1 MTAYQDKEI
10 PFPVNDLNNIESYQ
24 NQNQDE
30 SDQHQMILTIDV
42 GNNKIE
48 QMKLYDLLN
57 PHKDIYEF
65 CMLHKLSYY
74 NMEEITKQ
82 TLEVINE
89 KRRELAQNQMDFSE
103 QNGLASSIYE
113 EFQNNNSN
121 NNFVPLTNQHQHSE
135 ELIQQQHYY
144 PQEIENLYNNN
155 INYKNSLHKSPLMVP
170 LEEDEETKI
179 KSFGRIGSGLG
190 NYNPIQS
197 KISSQSNK
205 SIIHNKQPIY
215 SNKYIHQ
222 KQKSGNNSG
231 LFPYQIGNQSYT
243 NNKHQNAYNNS
254 LSTQSKPLT
263 LNVSKRSFQ
272 SKPSF
277 RKHIPPSSLSNK
289 QKSINNKLEDN
300 FHNSSSSRPSSITI
314 NELLQNQI
322 LKTDSNRY
330 IFTKNKP
337 SFKSPSVNKTVA
349 KTKSINPIK
358 PTEHVKKHIS
368 KKKNINN
375 TINIYE
381 RNLKFKE
388 DTKKRIDSLRDT
400 LNQSDDEIYTFQ
412 PKINTISTK
421 VLSKRAQN
429 KIECNNPEVIGNYK
443 KYCENKLEEFK
454 QKQSYGNSTDGI
466 EYCTFKPEI
475 NAKSQTIDNKKRKY
489 YNVIISHPNSTTLQR
504 DETPIQTEVNS
515 NNYRF
520 EKLYLDSF
528 VQKQHLQLKEKQL
541 QKEYTYNPSFM
552 NDNSNIKTSFN
563 DRLKQY
569 HSKSKEKLIKI
580 KKDIKEEQKNNNTFR
595 PNACFNKNR
604 SQSRKTIRSAVTSH
618 SNTRNNDV
626 FSNLYLYNQ
635 LYSQK
640 KDNKYQQAYN
650 DVKIESNTKNINQ
663 SSNKLI
669 VNKKITIFKK
679 IFSLLD
685 CDGDGLIN
693 SITMKV
699 KNIPDNIKN
708 ILIPITDW
716 LQNENETIN
725 EMDFISIMEQY
736 YNHLSL
742 DKKREILLMN
752 TDNKPTSKKTHSSSR
767 SNYNSNILK
776 VSLSGQSNRIHKRK
790 IKKSQ
795 NKSGGMFYSKD
806 MSEFSHFSG
815 REHK

>member
-10 PFPVNDLNNIESYQ
+10 PFPDNDLNNIDFYH

-65 CMLHKLSYY
+65 CMLHKLNYY

-103 QNGLASSIYE
+103 QNCLASSNNE

-155 INYKNSLHKSPLMVP
+155 MNYKNNLHKSPLMEP

-179 KSFGRIGSGLG
+179 KSLGRIGSGLG

-330 IFTKNKP
+330 IFTKNKS

-358 PTEHVKKHIS
+358 PSENVKKHIS

-443 KYCENKLEEFK
+443 KYCENKLEEFR

-466 EYCTFKPEI
+466 ECCTFKPEI
-475 NAKSQTIDNKKRKY
+475 NAKSQMIDNKKRKY

-504 DETPIQTEVNS
+504 DETPIQTEANS

-595 PNACFNKNR
+595 PNVCFNKNR
-604 SQSRKTIRSAVTSH
+604 SQSRKTMRSVVTSH

-663 SSNKLI
+663 SSNKLV
-669 VNKKITIFKK
+669 VNKKITVFKK

-725 EMDFISIMEQY
+725 EIDFISIMEQY

-752 TDNKPTSKKTHSSSR
+752 TDNKPSSKKTHSSSR

-776 VSLSGQSNRIHKRK
+776 ISLSSQSNRIHKRK

-795 NKSGGMFYSKD
+795 NKSGRMFYSKD